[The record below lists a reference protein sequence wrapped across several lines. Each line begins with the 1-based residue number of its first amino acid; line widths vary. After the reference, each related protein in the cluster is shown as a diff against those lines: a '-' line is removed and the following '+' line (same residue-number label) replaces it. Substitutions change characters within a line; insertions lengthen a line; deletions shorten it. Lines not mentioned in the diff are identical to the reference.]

1 MPAQR
6 CWGSSMVWVQ
16 CQAEDHTMATVINI
30 KTSRRNG
37 SVVTV
42 REVDDDVEVIII
54 TMKGVVIRLPVRDL
68 RIIGRNTQGV
78 RLINVAEG
86 DKVVDVSTVAVSEE
100 EEETA
105 QGEEG
110 VASSNGAAQ
119 EETPDSS
126 SDSESDA

>member
-1 MPAQR
+1 LTRRA
-6 CWGSSMVWVQ
+6 GKG
-16 CQAEDHTMATVINI
+16 VINI

-68 RIIGRNTQGV
+68 RTIGRNTQGV

-110 VASSNGAAQ
+110 VA
-119 EETPDSS
+119 PS